1 MDQTW
6 HLKVKSGR
14 LLSNFLVKTVAISV
28 ILVMAEKRGNP
39 GF

>member
-6 HLKVKSGR
+6 HLKVKSGHS
-14 LLSNFLVKTVAISV
+14 LSKTPMRSAAISL